1 MSNPNRSNAYRQA
14 AVTTASPEQI
24 LLMLYEAAIRNVRK
38 AMDSLDSKDLA
49 GKGVFIGKTHDIINE
64 LTNTLNFEIGGDIA
78 KNLERLYTY
87 MTDALVKAN
96 LENSKEPLQEV
107 LKMLESLLGAWKDAV
122 QQVRKG

>member
-24 LLMLYEAAIRNVRK
+24 LLMLYEAAIRHARK
-38 AMDSLDSKDLA
+38 AIDCLEAKDLA
-49 GKGVFIGKTHDIINE
+49 GKGIYIGKTHDIINE
-64 LTNTLNFEIGGDIA
+64 LTNTLNFEIGGEIA

-107 LKMLESLLGAWKDAV
+107 LKMLDTLLSAWKEAV
-122 QQVRKG
+122 HQVRKG